1 MTHRQELSARLAAHV
16 RSTDSVPADAIDR
29 AQARLGARL
38 QQARRPVR
46 ASLRVGW
53 AVTAT
58 AVLAAVLMIAGPMI
72 SGGGDAFAAVQAHFR
87 QFTTLSMT
95 IAQRMNGQ
103 ALQNTR
109 TRIDARGIVRTDV
122 GEQLSVIVDAPRGRL
137 LTLLHE
143 PRQAVIATIPKQDAG
158 IGTGD
163 ALQWLEDLRTFK
175 GKATPL
181 PDSRVIDGHNAR
193 GWTLDVGGSTLEL
206 WADGD
211 GLPLAMR
218 QHGSGGLEIDFRFEF
233 DQPIPP
239 ELLSSDPPLGYTSVA
254 PDED

>member
-1 MTHRQELSARLAAHV
+1 MTHRQELSAGLAAHV

-29 AQARLGARL
+29 AQARLSARL
-38 QQARRPVR
+38 QQARKPVR
-46 ASLRVGW
+46 APYRVWW

-58 AVLAAVLMIAGPMI
+58 AVLAVVLMIAGPMI
-72 SGGGDAFAAVQAHFR
+72 TGGGDAFAAVQAHFR
-87 QFTTLSMT
+87 HFTTLSMT
-95 IAQRMNGQ
+95 IAQRLNGQ

-109 TRIDARGIVRTDV
+109 TWIDALGIVRTDV

-143 PRQAVIATIPKQDAG
+143 PRQAVIAAIPKQDAP
-158 IGTGD
+158 IGTDD

-181 PDSRVIDGHNAR
+181 PDSRVIDGRSAR
-193 GWTLDVGGSTLEL
+193 GWTLKVGGSTLEL
-206 WADGD
+206 WADDD

-233 DQPIPP
+233 DRPIPP
-239 ELLSSDPPLGYTSVA
+239 ELLSSDPPPGYELMA

>member
-29 AQARLGARL
+29 AQAQLSARL
-38 QQARRPVR
+38 QQARKPVR
-46 ASLRVGW
+46 TPLRVWW
-53 AVTAT
+53 ALTAT
-58 AVLAAVLMIAGPMI
+58 AVFAVVLMIAGPMI

-87 QFTTLSMT
+87 HFSTLSMS
-95 IAQRMNGQ
+95 IVQRLNGQ
-103 ALQNTR
+103 PLQDTR
-109 TRIDARGIVRTDV
+109 TQIDARGIVRTDV
-122 GEQLSVIVDAPRGRL
+122 GEQLSVIVDAPRGRV

-143 PRQAVIATIPKQDAG
+143 PRQAVIATIPKHDAG
-158 IGTGD
+158 IGNDD

-181 PDSRVIDGHNAR
+181 PDARVIDGRSAR
-193 GWTLDVGGSTLEL
+193 GWILDVGGSTIEL
-206 WADGD
+206 WADDD

-218 QHGSGGLEIDFRFEF
+218 QRGSAGLEIDFRFEF
-233 DQPIPP
+233 DRPIPP
-239 ELLSSDPPLGYTSVA
+239 ELLSSDPPPGYTPVA